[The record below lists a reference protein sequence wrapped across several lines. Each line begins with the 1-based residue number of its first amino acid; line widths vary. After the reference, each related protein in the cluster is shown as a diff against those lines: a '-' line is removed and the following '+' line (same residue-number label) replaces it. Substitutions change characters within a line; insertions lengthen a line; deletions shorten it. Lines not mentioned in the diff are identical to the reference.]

1 MFSSF
6 HKRDLTAAWL
16 CDEAPARNLSSGIL
30 SLFLNSFPLNVKREQ
45 LMFRKAGNR
54 EMVVALLL
62 EDFLHSDPK
71 YSRETQITA
80 KRVGAEICL
89 ETGISLMLGPS
100 LQIQASKVRLDEFQK
115 LKASLQR
122 GIVAQWATAAPSLQR
137 IEFSWERGIEKP

>member
-6 HKRDLTAAWL
+6 HKRDLIAAWL
-16 CDEAPARNLSSGIL
+16 SDEAPARNLSSGFP
-30 SLFLNSFPLNVKREQ
+30 SVFLNSFPLRTKREQ
-45 LMFRKAGNR
+45 LMFGKAGNR

-62 EDFLHSDPK
+62 EDFLHSDPQCT
-71 YSRETQITA
+71 RETLITA

-100 LQIQASKVRLDEFQK
+100 LQIQASKVKLDGFLK

-122 GIVAQWATAAPSLQR
+122 GMVAQ
-137 IEFSWERGIEKP
+137 